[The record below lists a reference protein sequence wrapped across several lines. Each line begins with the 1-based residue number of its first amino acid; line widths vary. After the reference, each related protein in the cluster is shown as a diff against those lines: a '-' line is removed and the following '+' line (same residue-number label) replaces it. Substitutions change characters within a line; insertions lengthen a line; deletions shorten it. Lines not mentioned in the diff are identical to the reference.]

1 MKTGCK
7 KHGWMK
13 KGCEK
18 HRWKKNGREKHRW
31 MDRCE
36 RRMNEEWMR
45 KAWMDEE

>member
-18 HRWKKNGREKHRW
+18 HRWKKNGREKHRL
-31 MDRCE
+31 MDGCE
-36 RRMNEEWMR
+36 RRMNEEWMQ